1 MTDIK
6 DVVIIGGGVGGTS
19 VALYLARAGYKPT
32 LITSGDIGGSLN
44 DIKLIQNYVGIYNAV
59 GSEVAESIVGQL
71 SQSGLEL
78 DEHLIT
84 DSYVREVSRYKANL
98 WEVTYTN
105 IVGAYEKIIAKNVV
119 VATGMRHKKLEHIS
133 EAIQHNCVLCDG
145 FMYKDKEV
153 IVVGGGSSAVTEAIE
168 LARIA
173 KKVRVV
179 RRSEN
184 YRAEKILVDKMRELD
199 NVFEHV
205 GSVSHFEETDALFIH
220 EGDYS
225 QIFKTKDCGLFVYI
239 GSEPNSDF
247 LPQEI
252 KKNVFGH
259 LEAQN
264 NHAVDINDEI
274 VDNLYVVGD
283 IGTSESKQF
292 GIAIGQGTEVGIE
305 LIKKLS

>member
-1 MTDIK
+1 MKDIK

-19 VALYLARAGYKPT
+19 VALYLARAGFKPT

-44 DIKLIQNYVGIYNAV
+44 DIELIQNYVGIYNAV

-78 DEHLIT
+78 DEHLVT
-84 DSYVREVSRYKANL
+84 DSYVTEVSRFNQDF
-98 WEVTYTN
+98 WEITYNN
-105 IVGAYEKIIAKNVV
+105 IIGESEKIIAKHVV
-119 VATGMRHKKLEHIS
+119 VATGMRHKKLEDIDES
-133 EAIQHNCVLCDG
+133 IQHNCVLCDG

-173 KKVRVV
+173 KTVRIV
-179 RRSEN
+179 RRSEE
-184 YRAEKILVDKMRELD
+184 YRAEKILVDKMRELE
-199 NVFEHV
+199 NVFEYV
-205 GSVSHFEETDALFIH
+205 GSVSHFKTTNALFIH

-225 QIFKTKDCGLFVYI
+225 QIFKEEDCGLFVYI
-239 GSEPNSDF
+239 GSEPNSEF
-247 LPQEI
+247 LPREV
-252 KKNVFGH
+252 KKNIFGH
-259 LEAQN
+259 LESKN
-264 NHAVDINDEI
+264 NHAVDIDNNVI
-274 VDNLYVVGD
+274 DNLYIVGD
-283 IGTSESKQF
+283 IGTGESKQF